1 MFLSKAR
8 HRLILCSCTEFHI
21 SSGPVGYQYF
31 RYVCTSCSYGS
42 ANTDHWWYDSVPCL
56 TTVFQ
61 CCFGSPHNSSCI
73 MTTLLYFVRLDMI
86 RIVSISAAEVRGALE
101 MPVAGVSVLSYEVIN
116 VKGNLKGMGVWCVC
130 SWSHSSLLCSER
142 LCGISALL

>member
-1 MFLSKAR
+1 
-8 HRLILCSCTEFHI
+8 
-21 SSGPVGYQYF
+21 
-31 RYVCTSCSYGS
+31 
-42 ANTDHWWYDSVPCL
+42 
-56 TTVFQ
+56 
-61 CCFGSPHNSSCI
+61 

-101 MPVAGVSVLSYEVIN
+101 VPVAGVSVLSYEVIN
-116 VKGNLKGMGVWCVC
+116 VKGNLKGMGVWCVY